1 MLARI
6 RCLIRNHHDPLRH
19 PLGGF
24 RCADCGQVGV
34 DLDDMGFAGSGYV
47 SPMRRV
53 FSRNPREF
61 TRTAAWEP
69 SRGSW

>member
-1 MLARI
+1 MLAWI
-6 RCLIRNHHDPLRH
+6 RCLMRNRHDPQRH

-24 RCADCGQVGV
+24 RCSECGLVGA

-47 SPMRRV
+47 SPMRHV
-53 FSRNPREF
+53 FSRNRREI

-69 SRGSW
+69 SRGTW